1 MMLSTTALVLLGL
14 LALLLIGY
22 VWATMR
28 HLKRLRSGK
37 RKVTFILHKR
47 SEILDLRSIA
57 NEHDA
62 IWGSRNS
69 RSSN

>member
-1 MMLSTTALVLLGL
+1 MLSTTAL
-14 LALLLIGY
+14 ALLLLLVLLLVVY
-22 VWATMR
+22 VYVTQR
-28 HLKRLRSGK
+28 HLNHLRRDK

-47 SEILDLRSIA
+47 SEIRDLRSIA

-69 RSSN
+69 RGSN